1 MRLSV
6 MVLGDPAISSAPRVA
21 LRMLEVAQVA
31 GHVLDTLFLY
41 HKGAYAALNPH
52 HESAELRR
60 WSWLAETG
68 GLRCVVC
75 RTAWATIEGAKA
87 DAPAPPFVLG
97 GLPDW
102 LLACERSD
110 RVMRFGSLL
119 P

>member
-6 MVLGDPAISSAPRVA
+6 MVLGGPADSSAPRVA

-52 HESAELRR
+52 NESGELRR
-60 WSWLAETG
+60 WSWLADNS

-75 RTAWATIEGAKA
+75 RTAWANVEGVKA
-87 DAPAPPFVLG
+87 AALAPPFVLG

-102 LLACERSD
+102 LLACDRSD
-110 RVMRFGSLL
+110 RVIRLGSLL

>member
-6 MVLGDPAISSAPRVA
+6 MVLGGPADSSAPRVA

-31 GHVLDTLFLY
+31 GHVLDTVFLY

-52 HESAELRR
+52 NESGELRR
-60 WSWLAETG
+60 WSGLADTS

-75 RTAWATIEGAKA
+75 RTAWANVEGAQA
-87 DAPAPPFVLG
+87 RAPALPFVLG
-97 GLPDW
+97 SLPDW

-110 RVMRFGSLL
+110 RVMRFGTL
-119 P
+119 PA